1 MFISASNRQKNGKKH
16 TYHRVMEKQR
26 SALGQWVQRQVIY
39 LGELTSD
46 QEESWR
52 RALQVFDPVGNQ
64 TQSMTLFATPEV
76 VPPEQLDSVAIRLNQ
91 IKLHRLRSY
100 DDCQLGCELWRQLQ
114 LDQFWHSRLK
124 ADGRSGVQ
132 WQKVLAL
139 LVINRLFAPSS
150 DSRPRRF
157 TPMQKR
163 PRHRIRKGQ
172 ATKLTMS
179 LWYPGAPGPLVER
192 QSLF

>member
-1 MFISASNRQKNGKKH
+1 MDACQYTVLLFFASGLLQNADFTTPPSARTAAPLVALAKGLHKNVVVAAISSGVSNRLS
-16 TYHRVMEKQR
+16 R
-26 SALGQWVQRQVIY
+26 L
-39 LGELTSD
+39 
-46 QEESWR
+46 
-52 RALQVFDPVGNQ
+52 
-64 TQSMTLFATPEV
+64 
-76 VPPEQLDSVAIRLNQ
+76 PEQLNSVAIRLNQ

-139 LVINRLFAPSS
+139 LVINRLFAPGS